1 MFNQFLMLRHKLACF
16 VLLLPTVALAD
27 PMSVTTMVINQVD
40 SYEVKRTYAGELK
53 HQRQSQLGF
62 ETSGTIGHVHI
73 LEGDLVT
80 AGQVLATLDQASAK
94 AELKGALSEVE
105 TARARVNAQLAQLR
119 LSEST
124 LARNQQLRQQG
135 HVSEQLLDELA
146 QQTAIQSANLAVMES
161 NLIAASARAEQVA
174 VRLAKTVLKAPYPAK
189 IQTRHLDEGSIVSPG
204 MPVISLV
211 EDGKL
216 EANIGFPEDMLGL
229 LKVGNVYEFTVNKN
243 QVPGRLKAILPEV
256 DRVNGTVTTQF
267 VLDAD
272 HLYGGSLAVLNL
284 SVKVPET
291 GYWVPISALAES
303 QRGLWS
309 VLVVTQDASGGNT
322 VESRLVEILHR
333 GNNAVFVRG
342 TLVDGDLIVSSG
354 TGRVVPGQNVTIAQ
368 TEPGF
373 SPNGT

>member
-1 MFNQFLMLRHKLACF
+1 MFSKLPILRRAATCLA
-16 VLLLPTVALAD
+16 LLPAIALAD
-27 PMSVTTMVINQVD
+27 PMAVTTMVLNEAD
-40 SYEVKRTYAGELK
+40 HYEVKRSYAGELQ

-62 ETSGTIGHVHI
+62 EMAGTIGKVHI

-80 AGQVLATLDQASAK
+80 EGQVLATLDQASVK

-124 LARNQQLRQQG
+124 LARNQKLSEQG
-135 HVSEQLLDELA
+135 HVSAQLLDELA
-146 QQTAIQSANLAVMES
+146 QQNAVQSANLTVMES

-174 VRLAKTVLKAPYPAK
+174 VRLAKTVLKAPYAAK
-189 IQTRHLDEGSIVSPG
+189 IQTRHLDEGSIISPG

-211 EDGKL
+211 ENGKL
-216 EANIGFPEDMLGL
+216 EANIGFPEDMLTL
-229 LKVGNVYEFTVNKN
+229 LDVGNVYEFTVNKT
-243 QVPGRLKAILPEV
+243 QVPGRLKAILPQV
-256 DRVNGTVTTQF
+256 DRDNGTVTTQF

-272 HLYGGSLAVLNL
+272 DLYGGSLAILNL

-291 GYWVPISALAES
+291 GFWVPISALAES

-309 VLVVTQDASGGNT
+309 VLVVTQDANGGNT

-342 TLVDGDLIVSSG
+342 TLVDGDLIVASG

-368 TEPGF
+368 TQANNM
-373 SPNGT
+373 PNGS